1 MARPKSGSIEEDW
14 VKVSEARYDSMKH
27 LLQSVKNDIDAL
39 TQKIDSTQKSPVL
52 YRTDTRIRGNI
63 GNFES
68 VPLSTNATQKNST
81 GMTVTHFPCDATS
94 INQPDLLANVS
105 KPAEIRPDNEFTEL
119 DDLEEYMEIRI
130 REERNP
136 FNYSQN
142 LMDCTIAT
150 VNNSD
155 LPGSSSSEDREN
167 KTWRSPS
174 DFSLR
179 DPFEEAQLG
188 HDFGNQTDPSGIHV
202 HAVMKETD
210 LDDGDPVPFDREAG
224 SDGSLSPAVSPTF
237 EIYAAEAVQIK
248 DMLLSN
254 EETAALGL
262 KPEEPVE
269 KSVTEDEYQVYE
281 DGHSLTTID
290 EASEEVEDDWSSSEH
305 DSFLNSND
313 GQKEHVTSK
322 DSHKQSVGCD
332 SPVEKAID
340 NSLKFTTLDT
350 SQAHAAMNE
359 TVHEVH
365 SGSAT
370 LKKTDLSNS
379 EQTFV
384 FDFSAIKQAEPNS
397 KSTECVILRPKRC
410 DPDSPGKQRQNQRPI
425 SMGSIRGAK
434 DSEKSPIG
442 SVHSAVSTFSQ
453 ESIISEAESYVTVC
467 SRFATGSDDIYTTA
481 CSDSEVPGLPAGA
494 SFGPTDDE
502 CPTLS
507 RKRTKVARSQRS
519 RARGH
524 RADHMSSSSSNSSI
538 EEQEAPLTPCGK
550 ICGMSEGDRQSAGD
564 TMVRNSEALTV
575 TPKFSRLPSKL
586 ASPNDLSNITSSDL
600 PVNHVLIE
608 SHLKI
613 QKSEPSSPVL
623 SGAVESTATHKRTV
637 LQRPVRQS
645 PLSSPEQ
652 TGTMPNTIY
661 MDADLSGS
669 DESATSESSSSSGDE
684 ADYDASEPIIWTAYP
699 VSVPVSPPG
708 TTLPPNLIYKPSFQ
722 THFDLS
728 ELQRKRLSRIDEAAF
743 AGGGSSANEGGES
756 DSEGTG
762 GPDSPAVQNR
772 HPDQSSDER
781 QSDSGVVIIPKY
793 TYQSFDPEFAEA
805 VGETEGMHSSES
817 IALPHFKGIQASNQN
832 KLEITLA
839 EPPYEPT
846 KGATQQSALS
856 ESANRVQA
864 RENVSQ
870 SVPSSNTVSVP
881 PLAGRPT
888 IKQTSPVP
896 NQVTGGVQQS
906 AAYSDGDR
914 RLETSANFSCL
925 TDAVEAEPKFLT
937 QTSMYANTNYYY
949 PPEILGSGHIYHDR
963 IRTTTKPTGHTE
975 SKSRSSMHISLPPSK
990 GEECTPLPLA
1000 AVLSSAEAKAARP
1013 CIYSPTQGDSAD
1025 SPQAITQTNEIP
1037 QHLVGSIP
1045 ASDRLLTCSTRD
1057 FPPKCNTQSPE
1068 NGSNDHPS
1076 HHAYQFGREVSVVGA
1091 THATDPQSTVV
1102 LETAR
1107 EGNDSQNYNRLEK
1120 HGTTI
1125 DNHRCWSPGTVGESA
1140 HQQDSHFLSRQ
1151 QPRLAFD
1158 ETRIDGDI
1166 QAASQRTSRIIHG
1179 NSEFVDSSVRLLG
1192 GPQIQAPMQ
1201 TSHLC
1206 TNSTPSGSP
1215 ESEWSHSTG
1224 RVAPVSSAQQTDK
1237 PAIIHDGNE
1246 QSATREKFAE
1256 YPITIPYGKPHEST
1270 DRSRVVQLMQ
1280 APKHTSTP
1288 NDPIANKNF
1297 EPHRLR
1303 NISPSPPRS
1312 GDLRLLISKSL
1323 DVKKTQAKWQL
1334 RPIPTETEIRERL
1347 RSRSRQRVEERQ
1359 SRAQRSQASLTQTF
1373 RPRSSRSDSRY
1384 RCTDLDSAIAESRAD
1399 TAESGTMH
1407 SSVHESEPLSEAK
1420 QSASLFDL
1428 DARMHRLSTTSPLGL
1443 TQTQDEIKSERK
1455 FFGDA
1460 KSYNSLLETDID
1472 TGENFER
1479 PMMLETDVDRLETR
1493 INSTSAGRD
1502 ETDNK
1507 TQSLFNLCSVN
1518 TPGPYRCQDTSE
1530 LHEDDHGISNPVGSP
1545 QPTTASIENWQRT
1558 KSLQGLPHRSQDSSD
1573 LKSGGDFCVLNHRSR
1588 ATGIG
1593 AKGLIERLRDRAKS
1607 SYELR
1612 IAQSLTKLRVPDWLD
1627 KAECLSRNSVQERD
1641 LANIESELMVSP
1653 LNSQLKI
1660 SSGSDLRLIQS
1671 KPLLSSTRSLSSSR
1685 KAYDY
1690 STTCKWLRKSP
1701 IVETVAEPTWSRSAG
1716 SSGATHF
1723 VRPSQQFRER
1733 GESLSRLKPIHSKL
1747 YSSMRSLA
1755 SNRPADDNQTSDIL
1769 RPQVAPRLNRDK
1781 VNGLSGQSA
1790 VFQLSP
1796 QDFMPRHEQLWG
1808 RNTDVLPRRYGR
1820 SNTEPRSALGPSME
1834 AARTFCDKRNERQ
1847 LNNTDQQIYGSQ
1859 LSNIDGTQDS
1869 TIPPVPPH
1877 QTTKKL
1883 ITLEDDIKPADYDS
1897 GTEQSSESG
1906 NLVKRNNS
1914 TRTSADPHDTLCSS
1928 CPGDHIPVSASAEKT
1943 TSEMNAQRD
1952 WESAK
1957 ESKQKNTEIN
1967 RFPDGVCNNPSSS
1980 QDQSIQDEPSASEWR
1995 LIDAEGESES
2005 EATDGLDQI
2014 SDLTCLTNLIDTCA
2028 ARHRAL
2034 LANRPSALEH
2044 LLTSL
2049 GWWPSNPPV
2058 EHQHLPPTA
2067 AEAISIAAHEFD
2079 VDEDSHRHEFL
2090 QLLQGPESRRPMNLG
2105 EFALN
2110 HLSGAVQRKQR
2121 DGLLYISC
2129 GRAECMKPPVQVQQ
2143 ASDWP
2148 ACANCY
2154 TLYCSATCR
2163 ALDRRSTHDHPTVC
2177 SFARAKRAC
2186 NRVLRNLASGQI
2198 TGLTALAKTGMARL
2212 GRGGILLPFALI
2224 HHAELFLKRAQSH
2237 SWSPPDEA
2245 NDTSVEHAA
2254 VCWERDRQ
2262 PSPGG
2267 LIAPPLYLTLQEL
2280 QELDSTVANPCR
2292 TYSPSTSMVL
2302 IIVVCAYELIARADG
2317 RPVHLFKQSLILP
2330 FPAHNLSNGK
2340 RQLITNRSTPVAP
2353 ALPDKPALPQ
2363 TNGLL
2368 SRPDRQA
2375 TAAREAYMIRLQRML
2390 RERGVSLRHHHP
2402 EIYMQ
2407 IANFVETGIPFSPV
2421 RITFHDFIL
2430 REEVVCIIRPMH
2442 DPQIYPTRQVRSQS
2456 SGRHADYY
2464 EEVQNEPMSKPDPPA
2479 SGAKKKQTPVPANQ
2493 HPRWQE
2499 TNF

>member
-1 MARPKSGSIEEDW
+1 MTDITYFDKSGI
-14 VKVSEARYDSMKH
+14 ANHLHFYRY
-27 LLQSVKNDIDAL
+27 LN
-39 TQKIDSTQKSPVL
+39 
-52 YRTDTRIRGNI
+52 
-63 GNFES
+63 
-68 VPLSTNATQKNST
+68 
-81 GMTVTHFPCDATS
+81 
-94 INQPDLLANVS
+94 
-105 KPAEIRPDNEFTEL
+105 L
-119 DDLEEYMEIRI
+119 D
-130 REERNP
+130 
-136 FNYSQN
+136 F
-142 LMDCTIAT
+142 
-150 VNNSD
+150 
-155 LPGSSSSEDREN
+155 
-167 KTWRSPS
+167 
-174 DFSLR
+174 
-179 DPFEEAQLG
+179 
-188 HDFGNQTDPSGIHV
+188 
-202 HAVMKETD
+202 
-210 LDDGDPVPFDREAG
+210 
-224 SDGSLSPAVSPTF
+224 
-237 EIYAAEAVQIK
+237 
-248 DMLLSN
+248 
-254 EETAALGL
+254 
-262 KPEEPVE
+262 
-269 KSVTEDEYQVYE
+269 
-281 DGHSLTTID
+281 
-290 EASEEVEDDWSSSEH
+290 
-305 DSFLNSND
+305 
-313 GQKEHVTSK
+313 
-322 DSHKQSVGCD
+322 
-332 SPVEKAID
+332 
-340 NSLKFTTLDT
+340 
-350 SQAHAAMNE
+350 
-359 TVHEVH
+359 
-365 SGSAT
+365 
-370 LKKTDLSNS
+370 
-379 EQTFV
+379 
-384 FDFSAIKQAEPNS
+384 
-397 KSTECVILRPKRC
+397 
-410 DPDSPGKQRQNQRPI
+410 
-425 SMGSIRGAK
+425 
-434 DSEKSPIG
+434 
-442 SVHSAVSTFSQ
+442 
-453 ESIISEAESYVTVC
+453 
-467 SRFATGSDDIYTTA
+467 
-481 CSDSEVPGLPAGA
+481 
-494 SFGPTDDE
+494 
-502 CPTLS
+502 
-507 RKRTKVARSQRS
+507 
-519 RARGH
+519 
-524 RADHMSSSSSNSSI
+524 
-538 EEQEAPLTPCGK
+538 
-550 ICGMSEGDRQSAGD
+550 
-564 TMVRNSEALTV
+564 
-575 TPKFSRLPSKL
+575 
-586 ASPNDLSNITSSDL
+586 
-600 PVNHVLIE
+600 
-608 SHLKI
+608 
-613 QKSEPSSPVL
+613 VL
-623 SGAVESTATHKRTV
+623 SWCTA
-637 LQRPVRQS
+637 
-645 PLSSPEQ
+645 
-652 TGTMPNTIY
+652 
-661 MDADLSGS
+661 
-669 DESATSESSSSSGDE
+669 
-684 ADYDASEPIIWTAYP
+684 
-699 VSVPVSPPG
+699 
-708 TTLPPNLIYKPSFQ
+708 
-722 THFDLS
+722 
-728 ELQRKRLSRIDEAAF
+728 
-743 AGGGSSANEGGES
+743 
-756 DSEGTG
+756 
-762 GPDSPAVQNR
+762 
-772 HPDQSSDER
+772 
-781 QSDSGVVIIPKY
+781 
-793 TYQSFDPEFAEA
+793 
-805 VGETEGMHSSES
+805 
-817 IALPHFKGIQASNQN
+817 
-832 KLEITLA
+832 
-839 EPPYEPT
+839 
-846 KGATQQSALS
+846 
-856 ESANRVQA
+856 
-864 RENVSQ
+864 
-870 SVPSSNTVSVP
+870 
-881 PLAGRPT
+881 
-888 IKQTSPVP
+888 
-896 NQVTGGVQQS
+896 
-906 AAYSDGDR
+906 
-914 RLETSANFSCL
+914 
-925 TDAVEAEPKFLT
+925 
-937 QTSMYANTNYYY
+937 
-949 PPEILGSGHIYHDR
+949 
-963 IRTTTKPTGHTE
+963 GHTE
-975 SKSRSSMHISLPPSK
+975 SKSRSSMHISLSQSK

-1013 CIYSPTQGDSAD
+1013 YIYSPTQGDSAD
-1025 SPQAITQTNEIP
+1025 SPQAITQMNEVP
-1037 QHLVGSIP
+1037 DHLMGSFP
-1045 ASDRLLTCSTRD
+1045 ASDGLLTRRTHD
-1057 FPPKCNTQSPE
+1057 FPSKWNTQSPE
-1068 NGSNDHPS
+1068 NASNDHPS
-1076 HHAYQFGREVSVVGA
+1076 YLAYQFGREVSVVGA
-1091 THATDPQSTVV
+1091 THATDPQSAVSSEAV
-1102 LETAR
+1102 R
-1107 EGNDSQNYNRLEK
+1107 ERNDSQNYNRFQK
-1120 HGTTI
+1120 HGTTT
-1125 DNHRCWSPGTVGESA
+1125 DNHRCWSPGAVGESA
-1140 HQQDSHFLSRQ
+1140 HEQDSHILSRQ
-1151 QPRLAFD
+1151 QSPLAFD
-1158 ETRIDGDI
+1158 ETRRDGDI

-1179 NSEFVDSSVRLLG
+1179 NSEFVDPSVRLVG
-1192 GPQIQAPMQ
+1192 GPQIQAPIQ

-1206 TNSTPSGSP
+1206 TNSTPSVNP
-1215 ESEWSHSTG
+1215 VSEWPRSTG
-1224 RVAPVSSAQQTDK
+1224 RVSLVSSAQQTDK
-1237 PAIIHDGNE
+1237 TAIAQDGNE
-1246 QSATREKFAE
+1246 QTATTEKFVE
-1256 YPITIPYGKPHEST
+1256 YPITIPYGKSNESN

-1280 APKHTSTP
+1280 APKDTSTP
-1288 NDPIANKNF
+1288 NNHIASKNF

-1312 GDLRLLISKSL
+1312 GDLRQLISKSL

-1334 RPIPTETEIRERL
+1334 RPIPTESEIRERL
-1347 RSRSRQRVEERQ
+1347 RSRSRQRAEERQ

-1428 DARMHRLSTTSPLGL
+1428 DARIQRLSTTSPLGL

-1518 TPGPYRCQDTSE
+1518 IPGPYRRQDKSD
-1530 LHEDDHGISNPVGSP
+1530 LHVDDHGLSNPIGST
-1545 QPTTASIENWQRT
+1545 QPATSAIENWQRT

-1627 KAECLSRNSVQERD
+1627 KAVCLSRNSVQEPD
-1641 LANIESELMVSP
+1641 LANTESELIISP
-1653 LNSQLKI
+1653 LNSRLKV
-1660 SSGSDLRLIQS
+1660 SSGSDLRLTQS
-1671 KPLLSSTRSLSSSR
+1671 KPLISSTRSLSSSR
-1685 KAYDY
+1685 KAYDC
-1690 STTCKWLRKSP
+1690 STTCKWLRKAP

-1716 SSGATHF
+1716 SSGATNF

-1755 SNRPADDNQTSDIL
+1755 SNRPVDDNQTSDIL

-1781 VNGLSGQSA
+1781 LNGFSGQST

-1820 SNTEPRSALGPSME
+1820 ANTEPRSALGPSME
-1834 AARTFCDKRNERQ
+1834 AARTVCDHRNGRQ
-1847 LNNTDQQIYGSQ
+1847 LNDTDQQIYGSQ
-1859 LSNIDGTQDS
+1859 LSNMDSTQDS

-1877 QTTKKL
+1877 QTTKKN
-1883 ITLEDDIKPADYDS
+1883 ITPEDDIKPADYDS

-1914 TRTSADPHDTLCSS
+1914 TRTNADPHDKLCSS

-1943 TSEMNAQRD
+1943 ISKTNVQRD
-1952 WESAK
+1952 WESA
-1957 ESKQKNTEIN
+1957 EENKQKGSEIN
-1967 RFPDGVCNNPSSS
+1967 RFLDGVWNNPSSS
-1980 QDQSIQDEPSASEWR
+1980 QDQSIQDEPSTSEWR

-2129 GRAECMKPPVQVQQ
+2129 GRAECMKSPTQVQQ
-2143 ASDWP
+2143 ASDWR

-2163 ALDRRSTHDHPTVC
+2163 ALDRRSIHDHPTVC

-2237 SWSPPDEA
+2237 SWSTPDEA
-2245 NDTSVEHAA
+2245 SDTSVEQAT

-2317 RPVHLFKQSLILP
+2317 RPVHLFKQSLVLP

-2402 EIYMQ
+2402 EIYTQ

-2430 REEVVCIIRPMH
+2430 REEVMCIIRPMH
-2442 DPQIYPTRQVRSQS
+2442 DPQIYPVRQVRSQS

-2464 EEVQNEPMSKPDPPA
+2464 EEVQNEPMSKPDPPV
-2479 SGAKKKQTPVPANQ
+2479 SDVKNKQTVAADQ